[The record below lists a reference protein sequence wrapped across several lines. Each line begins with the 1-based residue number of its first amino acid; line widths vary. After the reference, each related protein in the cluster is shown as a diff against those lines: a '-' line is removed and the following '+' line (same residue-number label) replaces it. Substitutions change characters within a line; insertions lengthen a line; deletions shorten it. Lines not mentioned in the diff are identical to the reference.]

1 MKKVI
6 VIGLDGLEPR
16 ITEALLAQGALPNLA
31 KLKGQGGYCR
41 LKTTYP
47 AQTPVAWATFA
58 TGTNPGG
65 HGIFDFLRRDPQTYL
80 PALSTNTYQQK
91 NPFVPPQA
99 VNLRKGVPLWQL
111 LSEAGLSS
119 TVLRCPVTFPPDRI
133 KGRMLSG
140 VGVPD
145 LRGGLGGSTFYC
157 SAGNLQPQETE
168 KIVPVQPAK
177 DGVIQTY
184 LIGPQHPRS
193 RADLRFDITLHP
205 EPGRKRVILRS
216 AGQPGLLEIG
226 EGEWSPW
233 LRVKFK
239 AGLLQ
244 SVAGMVRFYL
254 SRLEPVFELYAS
266 PINFDPQAPQF
277 PISWPGEY
285 AGELAGRLG
294 AFYTTGMAEDHD
306 GLNHQRFDEGAY
318 LKQCQGVLKE
328 RQEMMR
334 YELRRFSEGFFFCL
348 FDTPDR
354 IQHMFW
360 RSREPGHPAN
370 RYHGSL
376 AAGLERVIEENYQA
390 CDAIVGEALAA
401 ADDETLFIAL
411 SDHGNNSFQRGV
423 HLNSWLHQQGLLA
436 LRPGIAPGEEAGEF
450 FHNVDWASTRAYAL
464 GLGGIYLNQQGR
476 EGQGLVKPEEAAGL
490 KAAIAQGLKELGDPE
505 RGQRPVRSVLSREE
519 VYAGPYVAEAP
530 DLLVNF
536 QEGYRVSWATP
547 LGGTPAGLFEDNIKK
562 WGGDHMIDPS
572 LAPGVLFVN
581 QPFAKAGAGL
591 LDLAP
596 TILAALGVPPGP
608 ALEGRSLLS

>member
-1 MKKVI
+1 MKKVM
-6 VIGLDGLEPR
+6 VIGLDGLEPA

-31 KLKGQGGYCR
+31 ELRAQGGYCR
-41 LKTTYP
+41 LQTTYP
-47 AQTPVAWATFA
+47 PQTPVAWATFA
-58 TGTNPGG
+58 TSLNPGG

-111 LSEAGLSS
+111 LSEAGLPSV
-119 TVLRCPVTFPPDRI
+119 VLRCPVTFPPDRI

-145 LRGGLGGSTFYC
+145 LRGGLGTSTFYC
-157 SAGNLQPQETE
+157 SESHLKPQDTE
-168 KIVPVQPAK
+168 KIISVQPSQ
-177 DGVIQTY
+177 DGLIHTH

-193 RADLRFDITLHP
+193 RADLQLDITLRL
-205 EPGRKRVILRS
+205 EPQRKRVILRS
-216 AGQPGLLEIG
+216 GGQPEALEIR

-233 LRVKFK
+233 LHVKFK
-239 AGLLQ
+239 LGLLQ

-266 PINFDPQAPQF
+266 PLNFDPQAPQF

-285 AGELAGRLG
+285 AGELAGQLG

-318 LKQCQGVLKE
+318 LQQCQQVLRE
-328 RQEMMR
+328 RHQMLR
-334 YELRRFSEGFFFCL
+334 YELNRFREGFFFCL

-360 RSREPGHPAN
+360 RVREPGHPAN
-370 RYHGSL
+370 RHHGELSPDL
-376 AAGLERVIEENYQA
+376 SRVIEENYQA
-390 CDAIVGEALAA
+390 CDAIIGEALEG
-401 ADDETLFIAL
+401 ADAETLFIVL

-423 HLNSWLHQQGLLA
+423 HLNSWLWQQGLLA
-436 LRPGIAPGEEAGEF
+436 LQPGIEPGEAAGEF
-450 FHNVDWASTRAYAL
+450 FREVDWSQTKAYAL
-464 GLGGIYLNQQGR
+464 GLGGIYLNLQGR
-476 EGQGLVKPEEAAGL
+476 EGQGVVKPEEAAAL
-490 KAAIAQGLKELGDPE
+490 KAAIAQKLRGLGDPE
-505 RGQRPVRSVLSREE
+505 RGQPAVHSVLCREA
-519 VYAGPYVAEAP
+519 VYQGPYVSQAP

-536 QEGYRVSWATP
+536 QPGYRVSWSTP
-547 LGGTPAGLFEDNIKK
+547 LGGVPAGLFEDNTRK
-562 WGGDHMIDPS
+562 WAGDHMIDPS

-581 QPFAKAGAGL
+581 RPLIQGGARL

-596 TILAALGVPPGP
+596 TILAALGVPAGP
-608 ALEGRSLLS
+608 AMEGRSLLS